1 MQVIQNLTREKG
13 VTLAGVRHILSLF
26 EVMKKH
32 RVEPPADLRE
42 IFDRYA
48 QLI

>member
-1 MQVIQNLTREKG
+1 
-13 VTLAGVRHILSLF
+13 LF

-42 IFDRYA
+42 IYDRYS
-48 QLI
+48 QII

>member
-1 MQVIQNLTREKG
+1 

-32 RVEPPADLRE
+32 RVEPPAD
-42 IFDRYA
+42 
-48 QLI
+48 

>member
-26 EVMKKH
+26 DVMKKH